1 MKRIFVAMLLLP
13 VSVAA
18 QTYTVPTT
26 CVPGL
31 ITAGW
36 TATEPEIRWNAVG
49 TCVRWECLPAGY
61 TPGTPFRVVTYCGT
75 WAEFAKVPARVAT
88 IKKAADPLRSAQNA
102 GKRFKIVPL
111 TDPSMAGMPK

>member
-1 MKRIFVAMLLLP
+1 MKRFLVAMLLP
-13 VSVAA
+13 MSAVA
-18 QTYTVPTT
+18 QPYTVQTT

-31 ITAGW
+31 ATTGW

-49 TCVRWECLPAGY
+49 TCVRWECLPEGHV
-61 TPGTPFRVVTYCGT
+61 PGTPFRVVTYCGT

-88 IKKAADPLRSAQNA
+88 IKKAADPLRSAQGA
-102 GKRFKIVPL
+102 GTRFKIVPL